1 MWKPAMNAIIVTIG
15 SKGGAAQLPL
25 PVFSVLGGWFASMM
39 KGKDLM
45 TERWKGTFYGRTIVA
60 AA

>member
-1 MWKPAMNAIIVTIG
+1 MWKPAMAAIMVALG

-25 PVFSVLGGWFASMM
+25 PVFNVMGAWFTSMV